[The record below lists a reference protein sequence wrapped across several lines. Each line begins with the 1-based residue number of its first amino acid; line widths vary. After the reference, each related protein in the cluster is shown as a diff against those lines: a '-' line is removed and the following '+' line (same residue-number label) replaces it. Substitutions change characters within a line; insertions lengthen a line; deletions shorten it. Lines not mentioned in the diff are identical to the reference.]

1 MIIDSSAIL
10 AVIGKEPGYEGIVHE
25 LAASSGTRIGAPT
38 RLETGIVLTA
48 RFGPRGRTVL
58 ARFLQENYIQ
68 TVAFDDAHA
77 DAALDAYSRFGKG
90 RHRAALNFGDCC
102 TYAVASVAG
111 ESLLCVGDDFAR
123 TDLLL
128 VSLNPD
134 ELSAAS
140 EKSTSLGAEPPAR
153 LRISCNQTEFLDPM
167 TYQVTTDPGDV
178 RRSAAYPDANIL
190 LGCSNPKR
198 CDAVRRNRQ
207 AW

>member
-90 RHRAALNFGDCC
+90 RHRVALNFGDCC
-102 TYAVASVAG
+102 TYAIASVAD
-111 ESLLCVGDDFAR
+111 EPLLCVGDDFAQ

-128 VSLNPD
+128 VSLD
-134 ELSAAS
+134 TEES
-140 EKSTSLGAEPPAR
+140 PADGEE
-153 LRISCNQTEFLDPM
+153 SGTA
-167 TYQVTTDPGDV
+167 G
-178 RRSAAYPDANIL
+178 
-190 LGCSNPKR
+190 
-198 CDAVRRNRQ
+198 
-207 AW
+207 